1 MTRSVILARTLSTVT
16 AEQSVIL
23 EHTCFS
29 RCKIALVTRPLR
41 CLKKE
46 KSLDSLICLSSQK
59 KRGGKKSLYIIYK
72 LQIHEN
78 GLTDLLTGK

>member
-1 MTRSVILARTLSTVT
+1 MTRSVILARTLSIVT

-59 KRGGKKSLYIIYK
+59 KRGKKSLYIIYK

-78 GLTDLLTGK
+78 GLIDLLTCK